1 MLASVCQTSLEFWA
15 GTSLFF
21 SLLLLVGV
29 VRLRRTPKAP
39 PPVWPSIVILRPC
52 EGSEPGLYENLLS
65 SLHAPY
71 PGPRRVF
78 LLCPSASDPAYP
90 LLQRVAQAAP
100 PTVPVEVLLTRPE
113 AALNRKVCQLQAGIA
128 RSTEPVII
136 TADSDVLLGEND
148 LVALVAQL
156 CGGRETGTAGD
167 SPQPVGIAFA
177 SPIEQQPKTRWDR
190 LSSALVGGSVQNF
203 MALFGL
209 NRLMG
214 GVPSMAGALLAISR
228 RALMEVGGL
237 HEVRAILGEDYEL
250 ARRLH
255 AAGYAIEMSP
265 YPVHCSDGERSLRG
279 IISRVARWLM
289 VVRAQR
295 PFLLL
300 TYPWFMA
307 ATPPLLLSAALLRTP
322 LLSVLASSIW
332 LARSLLSWSLR
343 RAQGIRQGLVTS
355 ALEVLGAELLLWAG
369 LMQALATRQ
378 VNWRGYRFRIAR
390 GGHMIPEA
398 QAPSTQP

>member
-1 MLASVCQTSLEFWA
+1 MLASVFQTSLEIWA

-29 VRLRRTPKAP
+29 LRLRQTHPAHP
-39 PPVWPSIVILRPC
+39 PEWPSIVILRPC
-52 EGSEPGLYENLLS
+52 EGSEPSLFENLLS
-65 SLHAPY
+65 SLHASY
-71 PGPRRVF
+71 PGPRRVL
-78 LLCPSASDPAYP
+78 LLCPSVTDPAYP
-90 LLQRVAQAAP
+90 VLERVARGAP
-100 PTVPVEVLLTRPE
+100 REIPVEVLLTKPE
-113 AALNRKVCQLQAGIA
+113 AALNRKVCQLQAGIS
-128 RSTEPVII
+128 RSTEPVIV
-136 TADSDVLLGEND
+136 TADSDVRLGPDD
-148 LVALVAQL
+148 LTALVAQL
-156 CGGRETGTAGD
+156 CG
-167 SPQPVGIAFA
+167 SPSFSSARQQVGIVFA
-177 SPIEQQPKTRWDR
+177 SPIEQQPRTRWDR

-209 NRLMG
+209 TRLIG

-237 HEVRAILGEDYEL
+237 HEVRTILGEDYEL
-250 ARRLH
+250 SRRLY
-255 AAGYAIEMSP
+255 AAGYSVEMSP

-279 IISRVARWLM
+279 VVSRVSRWLM

-307 ATPPLLLSAALLRTP
+307 ATPPLLLAAAIGRTP
-322 LLSVLASSIW
+322 LLSLLAGSIW
-332 LARSLLSWSLR
+332 ATRSLLSWSLR
-343 RAQGIRQGLVTS
+343 RAQGVRQGLAVS

-369 LMQALATRQ
+369 LVQAISTRQ

-390 GGHMIPEA
+390 GGRMIPEG
-398 QAPSTQP
+398 QTPSSQL